1 MWTVSSSQYRYD
13 PTRTRTLRQRFV
25 SDVNRR
31 YRDLRGRIWKAVV
44 DGDGFALRVNVG
56 EFAGG
61 QMSARQVESFMLWL
75 QDQIDQGIL
84 EVYRGT
90 PRSLSTS
97 EHWSDIYVRSAY
109 ERGVARAH
117 SELEK
122 IGISITYA
130 ETVEELIN
138 LPFHVDR
145 LALLYTR
152 TYNELRG
159 VTQAMSQDIAR
170 TLAEGMAQ
178 GLNPYEIARNLNKRV
193 DAIGPV
199 RSRMIARTEIIRAHH
214 QANILTYREAGIEGV
229 RVIAEWLTAGDDKV
243 CTECLKNEGKRFSLD
258 EAEGMIPVHPNCRCV
273 VIPVTPE
280 TEKKNG

>member
-1 MWTVSSSQYRYD
+1 MSTPQYRYD
-13 PTRTRTLRQRFV
+13 PTRTVTLRGRFV
-25 SDVNRR
+25 REMNRR
-31 YRDLRGRIWKAVV
+31 YRDLRGRIRKAIV
-44 DGDGFALRVNVG
+44 DEDGFALRINVG

-61 QMSARQVESFMLWL
+61 EMTARQVESFMLWL
-75 QDQIDQGIL
+75 QDQIDEGVL

-97 EHWSDIYVRSAY
+97 PYWSDLYVRSAY
-109 ERGVARAH
+109 ERGVARAQ
-117 SELEK
+117 SELGK
-122 IGISITYA
+122 LGISIAYA
-130 ETVEELIN
+130 ETVEELMN

-152 TYNELRG
+152 TYNEIVG

-170 TLAEGMAQ
+170 TLAEGMAK
-178 GLNPYEIARNLNKRV
+178 GLNPYEIARTLNRRV
-193 DAIGPV
+193 EAIGAV

-258 EAEGMIPVHPNCRCV
+258 EAEEMIPVHPNCRCV
-273 VIPVTPE
+273 VIPITPE